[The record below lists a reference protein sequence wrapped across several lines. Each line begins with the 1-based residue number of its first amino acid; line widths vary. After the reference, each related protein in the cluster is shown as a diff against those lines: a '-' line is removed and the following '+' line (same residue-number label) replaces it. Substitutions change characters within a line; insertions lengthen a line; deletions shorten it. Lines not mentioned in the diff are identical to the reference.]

1 MTTCAKAIQKGLK
14 TEKETGLVPLPEEV
28 LLNITVN
35 GRHLSRLSCSPFG
48 HEELVLGWL
57 FSQSIIATAADVS
70 GMEINDN
77 QAFVS
82 LSTGAG
88 FRLKH
93 YSPVQVAACSGG
105 DVQPGLFENLPT
117 VTRHYDFT
125 LAQAINLMEQLAP
138 RAEKFK
144 QHGGIHCSI
153 LADMPEQIILAIR
166 EDIGRSNSVDKVIGW
181 GLSNGFDFGR
191 AALLTT
197 GRISA
202 EMALKVLHA
211 GIPTLISQT
220 TLTSKALEIVRRTG
234 LTLIG
239 HVLKPRPI
247 MLNFFTCNPPPK
259 QGKMQ

>member
-14 TEKETGLVPLPEEV
+14 TGKETGLVPLPEEV
-28 LLNITVN
+28 LLNISVD

-57 FSQSIIATAADVS
+57 FAQNLIVTPADVS
-70 GMEINDN
+70 GIEINDN
-77 QAFVS
+77 QVFVS
-82 LSTGAG
+82 LSSEAG

-93 YSPVQVAACSGG
+93 YSPIQVAACSGG

-125 LAQAINLMEQLAP
+125 LAQAISLMEQLP
-138 RAEKFK
+138 SRTKMFQK
-144 QHGGIHCSI
+144 HGGIHCSL
-153 LADMPEQIILAIR
+153 LADMKEQSILVSR

-181 GLSNGFDFGR
+181 GLTNNIDFGC

-202 EMALKVLHA
+202 EMALKALHA

-247 MLNFFTCNPPPK
+247 MLNF
-259 QGKMQ
+259 

>member
-1 MTTCAKAIQKGLK
+1 MTISAKTKQNCP
-14 TEKETGLVPLPEEV
+14 EPVKEIGLVPLPEEV
-28 LLNITVN
+28 LLNITVD

-48 HEELVLGWL
+48 QRELVLGWL
-57 FSQSIIATAADVS
+57 FGQGLIETAADVS
-70 GMEINDN
+70 SMEIDSN

-82 LSTGAG
+82 LRAEAG
-88 FRLKH
+88 LRLKQ
-93 YSPVQVAACSGG
+93 YNPVQVTACSGG
-105 DVQPGLFENLPT
+105 EVRPGLFKNLPAL
-117 VTRHYDFT
+117 TRSYSFT
-125 LAQAINLMEQLAP
+125 LAQAIHLMEQLPP
-138 RAEKFK
+138 RAEMFK
-144 QHGGIHCSI
+144 KHGGIHCSM
-153 LADMPEQIILAIR
+153 LADMKEQSILASR
-166 EDIGRSNSVDKVIGW
+166 EDIGRSNSVDKAIGW
-181 GLSNGFDFGR
+181 GLTEGLDFGR

-247 MLNFFTCNPPPK
+247 LLNF
-259 QGKMQ
+259 

>member
-1 MTTCAKAIQKGLK
+1 MPISAKTKRNCPESIKAI
-14 TEKETGLVPLPEEV
+14 GLVPLPEEV
-28 LLNITVN
+28 LLNITVDS
-35 GRHLSRLSCSPFG
+35 RHLSRLSCSPFG
-48 HEELVLGWL
+48 QRELVMGWL
-57 FSQSIIATAADVS
+57 FGQSLIETPSDIS
-70 GMEINDN
+70 SLEINDD

-82 LSTGAG
+82 LGAGAG
-88 FRLKH
+88 FRLKQ
-93 YSPVQVAACSGG
+93 YNPVQVTACSGG
-105 DVQPGLFENLPT
+105 EVRPGLFENLPT
-117 VTRHYDFT
+117 VTRNYNFI
-125 LAQAINLMEQLAP
+125 LAQAIGLMEQLPP
-138 RAEKFK
+138 RAEMFRK
-144 QHGGIHCSI
+144 HGGIHCSM
-153 LADMPEQIILAIR
+153 LADMNEQSILVSR

-181 GLSNGFDFGR
+181 GLTKGFDFSR

-247 MLNFFTCNPPPK
+247 LLNF
-259 QGKMQ
+259 